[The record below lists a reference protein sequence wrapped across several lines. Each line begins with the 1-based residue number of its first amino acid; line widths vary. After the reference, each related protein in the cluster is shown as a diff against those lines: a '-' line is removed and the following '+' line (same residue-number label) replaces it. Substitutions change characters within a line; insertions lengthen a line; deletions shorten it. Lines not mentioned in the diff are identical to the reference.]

1 MVTKEANLSL
11 RDKICKHCHN
21 GQFIFVLKI
30 RIFLLDDKNCHFLYF
45 FCLKVSILKEK
56 QLNFTINARTISKL
70 TINISF
76 S

>member
-1 MVTKEANLSL
+1 MVAKEANLSL
-11 RDKICKHCHN
+11 RDKICQHFYN

-30 RIFLLDDKNCHFLYF
+30 RIFLQMTRIVTFVLL
-45 FCLKVSILKEK
+45 LKKISILKEK
-56 QLNFTINARTISKL
+56 ELNFTINACTISRF